1 MNHNSK
7 SSYDELGSIVLC
19 GMYRMLILGTVVVSS
34 VDGGKIYVENIDYK
48 VNPYWGQVAAID
60 GRLGTNDV
68 RITAMAAMQRID

>member
-1 MNHNSK
+1 
-7 SSYDELGSIVLC
+7 
-19 GMYRMLILGTVVVSS
+19 MLILGTVVVSS